1 MHKTKIMITLVQ
13 LQYIVAVDKYRNFA
27 RASEACFV
35 TQPTLSMQIKKLEDD
50 LGIIIFDRSKKP
62 VIATEVGRHI
72 IDQAKVA
79 IGQTDEIWEIINKF
93 NKNIS
98 GVVRI
103 GIIPTLSPYL
113 LPRFAGSFKKKYP
126 DVHFVIREMITDRI
140 AAALKNDDLDAGI
153 FVTPYHDAGLREW
166 PLFYEEMKIYASSEH
181 RLLQKKQVLVK
192 DVETPEIWLLSD
204 GHCFRDQVINL
215 CSIPELPENE
225 LPFEFEGGSLD
236 TLMKIIDKEGGFT
249 LLPELAVLE
258 LAESRKAQVKSFGNY
273 TPLRE
278 ASLVFSRNYVKERL
292 LKLLFEE
299 IRASVPAH
307 MLNKRRGDIVE
318 WKEE

>member
-1 MHKTKIMITLVQ
+1 MITLVQ

-62 VIATEVGRHI
+62 VMATEVGRLI
-72 IDQAKVA
+72 IDQARTA
-79 IGQTDEIWEIINKF
+79 LGHTDEILEIIKEF
-93 NKNIS
+93 NQNIS

-103 GIIPTLSPYL
+103 GIIPTLAPYL
-113 LPRFAGSFKKKYP
+113 LPRFAGPFKKKYP
-126 DVHFVIREMITDRI
+126 EVQFMIREMVTDRI
-140 AAALKNDDLDAGI
+140 AAELMRDELDAGI
-153 FVTPYHDAGLREW
+153 FVTPYNDGRLKEW
-166 PLFYEEMKIYASSEH
+166 PLFYEEMKIYASSGH
-181 RLLQKKQVLVK
+181 RLLEKQQVLVK

-215 CSIPELPENE
+215 CSIPELPESE
-225 LPFEFEGGSLD
+225 LPFEFEGGSLE

-258 LAESRKAQVKSFGNY
+258 LSESRQTQVKSFGNY

-278 ASLVFSRNYVKERL
+278 VSLVFSRHFVKERL

-307 MLNKRRGDIVE
+307 MLKKDRGNVVE
-318 WKEE
+318 WKDV